1 VGLTVTVLFIG
12 LLWGVQIFPC
22 GIFRME
28 PENKSLLGKR
38 KLENRGNTD
47 NNDSNNNNNN
57 INNGRFPTLR
67 KHSNIPPLVKRARM
81 NNTIA
86 PAQGPN
92 LTRRNVMVP
101 PGAPRKAPRFTV
113 KEFSGPLSSLKGT
126 KPKFG
131 RRITH
136 TNKPHEV
143 RTYELNNNAK
153 PMTHTNSQT
162 YQTFHRYILPCLH
175 GKIPLPE
182 IQELYD
188 MYVKMRTE
196 KRRVPSGA
204 SKLNQNIIS
213 RNAQSAAAK
222 GALMSE
228 LQNVNTIQN
237 YRTLP
242 RTLRTLDPKTGA
254 FTFIDG
260 LFSEIHSQYAA
271 TDKDTMK
278 TKMRNVYESLKTYL
292 TEEQRGKVERYLKSL
307 DVPSAAPAAEGGK
320 RRRRT
325 AKQNCKR
332 RSTRKN

>member
-1 VGLTVTVLFIG
+1 
-12 LLWGVQIFPC
+12 
-22 GIFRME
+22 ME
-28 PENKSLLGKR
+28 SENTKELLLGKR
-38 KLENRGNTD
+38 TLANRGNTY
-47 NNDSNNNNNN
+47 NNDSNNNNNSNNKNN
-57 INNGRFPTLR
+57 IHNGRFPTLR
-67 KHSNIPPLVKRARM
+67 NKSNMPNPPSAKRRRI
-81 NNTIA
+81 NNTNE
-86 PAQGPN
+86 PAQGPQ
-92 LTRRNVMVP
+92 LTRSKAMVP

-113 KEFSGPLSSLKGT
+113 KEFRGPLSSLKGT

-131 RRITH
+131 LRVTH
-136 TNKPHEV
+136 TNKPPKVHN
-143 RTYELNNNAK
+143 YELNNNAK
-153 PMTHTNSQT
+153 PMRHTNSQT
-162 YQTFHRYILPCLH
+162 IQTFHRYILPCLH

-204 SKLNQNIIS
+204 PKLNPNIIS
-213 RNAQSAAAK
+213 RNAQSAATK
-222 GALMSE
+222 GALMSV
-228 LQNVNTIQN
+228 LQTVNGIEN
-237 YRTLP
+237 YSALP

-260 LFSEIHSQYAA
+260 LFGTIHSQYAA

-278 TKMRNVYESLKTYL
+278 TKMRNIYESLKTYL
-292 TEEQRGKVERYLKSL
+292 TEEQRGQVERYLNSL
-307 DVPSAAPAAEGGK
+307 DVPSAAPASAPVEAPVTEGGK